1 MNGVLCFI
9 PILIIPESVQPLPSR
24 SEFLVVDIEFLHAQ
38 THDSVRKT
46 ELGGGFGHVA
56 FGAFERFDDHLLF
69 DRIELLLQVA
79 DVGRAA

>member
-24 SEFLVVDIEFLHAQ
+24 PEFLVVDIELFHTQA
-38 THDSVRKT
+38 HDSVRQA
-46 ELGGGFGHVA
+46 ELGSGFGHVA
-56 FGAFERFDDHLLF
+56 FGAFESFDDHLLF